1 MVIVLDIYS
10 VCQLAFPTE
19 DHNIPFSLH
28 LKKKLLCT
36 ELNVHIFLLV
46 SLRVL
51 DKRFKFSSHVPLH
64 CKYTV
69 ILRSENCRKE

>member
-28 LKKKLLCT
+28 SKKKLLCT
-36 ELNVHIFLLV
+36 ELNAHIFLLI
-46 SLRVL
+46 SLREL
-51 DKRFKFSSHVPLH
+51 DKRFKCSNMCHY

-69 ILRSENCRKE
+69 ILRSEICRKE